1 MKNISSENL
10 ELAKNVAKERLK
22 NKDNNIQLDSLK
34 NQLDIMKDDMK
45 NSNIV
50 KLNNEKK
57 QVLDGL
63 TSLTE
68 EVIKLCNTQLEYL
81 SDKNKLL
88 EEKIFKNPKIS
99 DLLKRI
105 EAVKLENEEMKEFIK
120 IREDFKVQNQR
131 YNE

>member
-10 ELAKNVAKERLK
+10 ELAKNVNKERIK
-22 NKDNNIQLDSLK
+22 SKESNIQLDSLK

-45 NSNIV
+45 NSNMV

-68 EVIKLCNTQLEYL
+68 EVTKLIIKVI
-81 SDKNKLL
+81 KVRV
-88 EEKIFKNPKIS
+88 FK
-99 DLLKRI
+99 R
-105 EAVKLENEEMKEFIK
+105 
-120 IREDFKVQNQR
+120 
-131 YNE
+131 